1 MLYEPLFAVPII
13 LLLVMTAL
21 FGSRHMLAL
30 TAVLAILPVAALVDF
45 STGQSV
51 FSVTPPL
58 AAAALVPAAAM
69 IYLNRRPAES
79 PGAAIPAVYLPL
91 LGFTFFAVLSSI
103 LVPLLFEGKFQVAL
117 SMDQRGIVPL
127 EWGRTNITQSGYLVF
142 LTGFAIVVSAVLL
155 RRPRA
160 IQRVVDAF
168 IWSGYLAAAIAIYH
182 FAAEQMGWYFPYQM
196 FYSKPEV
203 RSLTAFVRQYNVSG
217 LSLRQAYGTFSEP
230 STLAQF
236 MVGVAYGCWYWWLRG
251 TAPFRVKLLAVTSI
265 VVLVMTLSTTAYV
278 GLAAGGILLIA
289 RLASMGRVRSA
300 MLLTASILAALGG
313 AVWVLSNE
321 EVSSLKHLTDTVL
334 DFVLLQKFQ
343 TSSYAIRLIVDQVA
357 LRGFLDTYGL
367 GLGWGSTRG
376 SSLLLHMLGNTG
388 LIGMLLLGWFA
399 MRVRRELRRH
409 PATPVRGFIGLAL
422 CGNLLAGCIAVP
434 DINSVTIW
442 LLLGVLVAMA
452 YTPAPAP
459 RNSET
464 VLEEAPPPAKAEE
477 LVLTT

>member
-21 FGSRHMLAL
+21 FWSRHMLEV
-30 TAVLAILPVAALVDF
+30 TTVLAILPVAALVDF
-45 STGQSV
+45 SAGNSV

-69 IYLNRRPAES
+69 VYLNRRPAEA
-79 PGAAIPAVYLPL
+79 PGAAIPQVYLPL
-91 LGFTFFAVLSSI
+91 LCFVFFAVISSI

-142 LTGFAIVVSAVLL
+142 LTAFAIVVSSVLL

-160 IQRVVDAF
+160 IQRVVDAL

-182 FAAEQMGWYFPYQM
+182 FAAEQMGWYFPYQV

-203 RSLTAFVRQYNVSG
+203 RTLAAFVRVYHVGG

-236 MVGVAYGCWYWWLRG
+236 MVGVAYGSWYWWLRG
-251 TAPFRVKLLAVTSI
+251 TAPFRVKLLAITSI
-265 VVLVMTLSTTAYV
+265 VVLAMTFSTTAYV
-278 GLAAGGILLIA
+278 GLGAGGLLLVA
-289 RLASMGRVRSA
+289 RLTYMGRVRSA
-300 MLLTASILAALGG
+300 MLLALSVLACVGA
-313 AVWVLSNE
+313 AVWVLSNQ
-321 EVSSLKHLTDTVL
+321 EVSGLKHFTDTVL
-334 DFVLLQKFQ
+334 DFVLLQKSQ
-343 TSSYAIRLIVDQVA
+343 TTSYAIRRIVDQVA
-357 LRGFLDTYGL
+357 LRGFVDTYGL

-388 LIGMLLLGWFA
+388 LIGILLLGWFA
-399 MRVRRELRRH
+399 MRVRRQLRRYQ
-409 PATPVRGFIGLAL
+409 ATPVRGFIGLAL

-452 YTPAPAP
+452 YTP
-459 RNSET
+459 RVYET
-464 VLEEAPPPAKAEE
+464 LLEEVPPPAKAEE